1 MPEIPAAPPIAA
13 SMRPATSPRSAPPRR
28 TLPFAT
34 AARGR
39 RYAIVMTVLVALAV
53 AVAAGI
59 LAWENPM
66 PLGSDG
72 FWRIA
77 QLRVTSLIVIV
88 VVAFCQGIAT
98 IAFQTVTA
106 NRIVTPSLL
115 GFESLYTA
123 ISTAAIFFFGVSGAL
138 AVQGVGAYLA
148 QVTVMLLFSG
158 ILYGW
163 LLSGRRANVQIML
176 LVGIILGGALAAF
189 STFLQRLLTPTEFD
203 LLTARLIGSVANA
216 DATYLPIA
224 IPLAAI
230 AVVALMWGARRLDV
244 LALGRPVALG
254 LGSPHRR
261 DAILTLLAVSVLMA
275 VSTSLIGPMTFF
287 GFLVAMLT
295 YQLADTY
302 SHRRMFAMAWL
313 VGFVVLGGAYVV
325 LKHVFYAAGS
335 VGIIVEIVGGTFFL
349 VFLLRKGR
357 L

>member
-1 MPEIPAAPPIAA
+1 MPDP
-13 SMRPATSPRSAPPRR
+13 R
-28 TLPFAT
+28 TLTT
-34 AARGR
+34 AVTRDASASGSRSGSARHVGAFPSRARAR
-39 RYAIVMTVLVALAV
+39 RYGVLLVVLAV
-53 AVAAGI
+53 AAVAIAVGI
-59 LAWENPM
+59 LAWDNPA
-66 PLGSDG
+66 PAGSDG

-77 QLRVTSLIVIV
+77 QLRVESLVVIL
-88 VVAFCQGIAT
+88 VVACCQSIAT
-98 IAFQTVTA
+98 ITFQTVVG

-123 ISTAAIFFFGVSGAL
+123 ISTTMIFVFGVSGVL
-138 AVQGVGAYLA
+138 ILQGVGAYLL
-148 QVTVMLLFSG
+148 QILLMLVFAG

-163 LLSGRRANVQIML
+163 LLSGKYANVQIML

-216 DATYLPIA
+216 DVAYLPYA
-224 IPLAAI
+224 VPLAALAI
-230 AVVALMWGARRLDV
+230 VALVWGGRRLDV
-244 LALGRPVALG
+244 IALGRPVALG
-254 LGSPHRR
+254 LGVSHRR
-261 DAILTLLAVSVLMA
+261 DSILALLAVSVLMA

-302 SHRRMFAMAWL
+302 SHRRMFAMSWL
-313 VGFVVLGGAYVV
+313 VGFVVLGGAYFVM
-325 LKHVFYAAGS
+325 KHVFYAAGS

-349 VFLLRKGR
+349 VYLLRKGR

>member
-1 MPEIPAAPPIAA
+1 MPEVTA
-13 SMRPATSPRSAPPRR
+13 SVRPARAGAGSFPSPARARR
-28 TLPFAT
+28 HVV
-34 AARGR
+34 
-39 RYAIVMTVLVALAV
+39 IMTVLIVLAALIAV
-53 AVAAGI
+53 GV
-59 LAWENPM
+59 LAWDNPA

-77 QLRVTSLIVIV
+77 QLRVSSVVVIL

-98 IAFQTVTA
+98 ITFQTVTS
-106 NRIVTPSLL
+106 NRIVTPSLM

-123 ISTAAIFFFGVSGAL
+123 ISTSAIFFFGAAGAL
-138 AVQGVGAYLA
+138 MVQGAGPYLL
-148 QVTVMLLFSG
+148 QVLVMLVFSG
-158 ILYGW
+158 LLYGW
-163 LLSGRRANVQIML
+163 LLSGRYANVQIML

-189 STFLQRLLTPTEFD
+189 STFLQRMLTPTEFD

-216 DATYLPIA
+216 DVTYLPIA
-224 IPLAAI
+224 VPLAAT
-230 AVVALMWGARRLDV
+230 AVALLWWAGRRLDV
-244 LALGRPVALG
+244 LALGRHVALN
-254 LGSPHRR
+254 LGASQRR
-261 DAILTLLAVSVLMA
+261 DSILALLMVSILMA

-302 SHRRMFAMAWL
+302 DHRRMFAMSWL
-313 VGFVVLGGAYVV
+313 VGFVVLGGAYFV

-349 VFLLRKGR
+349 VHLLRKGR

>member
-1 MPEIPAAPPIAA
+1 MPDISLAPLPPA
-13 SMRPATSPRSAPPRR
+13 RPRR
-28 TLPFAT
+28 TGAFASPGR
-34 AARGR
+34 AR
-39 RYAIVMTVLVALAV
+39 RYTVTMIVLGVLAAAIAL
-53 AVAAGI
+53 GI
-59 LAWENPM
+59 LAWENPL
-66 PLGSDG
+66 PFGSDG

-77 QLRVTSLIVIV
+77 QLRVTSLVVIL
-88 VVAFCQGIAT
+88 VVACCQGIAT
-98 IAFQTVTA
+98 ITFQTVTA
-106 NRIVTPSLL
+106 NRIVTPSLM

-123 ISTAAIFFFGVSGAL
+123 ISTAAIFFFGVAGAL

-148 QVTVMLLFSG
+148 QILAMLAFSG

-163 LLSGRRANVQIML
+163 LLSGRYANVQIML

-216 DATYLPIA
+216 DATYLPVA
-224 IPLAAI
+224 IPLAAL
-230 AVVALMWGARRLDV
+230 AVAALWWGGGRLDL
-244 LALGRPVALG
+244 LALGRPVALS
-254 LGSPHRR
+254 LGSPGRR
-261 DAILTLLAVSVLMA
+261 DPILALLCVSVLMA

-302 SHRRMFAMAWL
+302 SHRRMFAMSWL

-325 LKHVFYAAGS
+325 MKHLFYAAGS

-349 VFLLRKGR
+349 VYLLRKGR

>member
-1 MPEIPAAPPIAA
+1 MPEIPAAPSIAA

-148 QVTVMLLFSG
+148 QVAVMLLFSG

-224 IPLAAI
+224 IPLADDLDDDADRPRR
-230 AVVALMWGARRLDV
+230 VEHVLEDDVGAAEHDESDEPR
-244 LALGRPVALG
+244 
-254 LGSPHRR
+254 HREHAPMGVR
-261 DAILTLLAVSVLMA
+261 VGE
-275 VSTSLIGPMTFF
+275 LIGEHRDEEAEERHRADER
-287 GFLVAMLT
+287 GRHRHEHRDGEESEDRVA
-295 YQLADTY
+295 AV
-302 SHRRMFAMAWL
+302 R
-313 VGFVVLGGAYVV
+313 
-325 LKHVFYAAGS
+325 
-335 VGIIVEIVGGTFFL
+335 
-349 VFLLRKGR
+349 
-357 L
+357 